1 MLQQT
6 FKRLSRVSPHVA
18 IAGALIIVV
27 VIAGVTLLLTR
38 GGSEANANPSM
49 QPRAARLDRVDGSVG
64 IARTE
69 GNDDQQ
75 LDWAEGAVNTPIT
88 VGDRIFARDYAH
100 ASVALTGHNF
110 VRLNPATS
118 LDVLALE
125 DRRTQFALR
134 SGSALFD
141 IGALTSDELFEVAT
155 PCGAVAFKEP
165 GLYQIGMEGSDAIIS
180 VLNGRAQI
188 VGQEGTGFI
197 TKGQV
202 FTLAGASAT
211 EALASTLA
219 PDTAGEIVDDYY
231 RYRYPKVYNGRY
243 RNYDDYLADPAYYDP
258 YRTSVSYQYLPAD
271 IPGLYDLDYYGDW
284 VDVGDYG
291 HCWAPRVS
299 SGWAPFRSGYW
310 DLDDLWGPSWVS
322 YEPWGWAPYHYGR
335 WAFVN
340 QRWFWVPLEVR
351 THAVYCP
358 APVAFIPVADQIA
371 WVPLGPGEV
380 YVSRYY
386 DNFQPR
392 YLASADVVR
401 VVTVQNTF
409 VNFNAPGAVT
419 AVPVRSFTRTIEPG
433 IISQVDTVLVGKS
446 RAVID
451 PFSVSGV
458 RELAIRHDDGRRRI
472 KIARQEQ
479 DALNTAVVAS
489 ASPGVLPTRGN
500 LAKRLKVE
508 AAPENRREGKL
519 KIKETSEVT
528 SSRRA
533 DGLPQ
538 PVQAQSQRMS
548 ELAGRAEQG
557 DKSARREM
565 RQLMREEQRATK
577 APGSPQAAP
586 PAAQQQAQQ
595 EQLQQQLKQQ
605 RRAERQQQQQ
615 NEQAARQAQQQQM
628 KQQQQLNQQ
637 RKAERQQQSAAAQ
650 QQMRQ
655 QNQQQQQMRQ
665 QKQQQQQMRQ
675 QQQQMRQQKQQQQQM
690 RQQQQQ
696 MRQQRKEPKRKP
708 PAAFDQQQLLRQA
721 QRSQGAQQQA
731 ARAQQAQRQAAMQQQ
746 AARAQQAQRQAA
758 MQQQAARAQ
767 QAQRQAAMQQQAARA
782 QQAQRQ
788 AAMQQQ
794 AARAQQA
801 QRQAAMQQQ
810 AARAQQA
817 QRQAV
822 PAQRSPALLGPPIRK
837 DSGAQVQRRVERP
850 QRKPP
855 Q

>member
-6 FKRLSRVSPHVA
+6 FKRLSSVSPRVA
-18 IAGALIIVV
+18 IAGVLIIVV
-27 VIAGVTLLLTR
+27 VIAGITLLLTR

-49 QPRAARLDRVDGSVG
+49 QPHAARLDRLDGSVG

-75 LDWAEGAVNTPIT
+75 LDWAEAAVNTPIT

-100 ASVALTGHNF
+100 ASIALSGHNF

-141 IGALTSDELFEVAT
+141 VGALTSDEVFEVAT
-155 PCGAVAFKEP
+155 PCGAVDFKEP

-180 VLNGRAQI
+180 VLNGRAQV
-188 VGQEGTGFI
+188 VGQEGSGFI
-197 TKGQV
+197 TRGQV
-202 FTLAGASAT
+202 FTLSGAAAT

-258 YRTSVSYQYLPAD
+258 YRTSVSYQYLSAD

-340 QRWFWVPLEVR
+340 QRWFWVPVEVR

-358 APVAFIPVADQIA
+358 APVAFIPLADQIA

-401 VVTVQNTF
+401 VVSVQNTF

-419 AVPVRSFTRTIEPG
+419 VVPVRSFTRTIEPG
-433 IISQVDTVLVGKS
+433 VISQVDTVAVGKS

-472 KIARQEQ
+472 KIDRNEQE
-479 DALNTAVVAS
+479 ALNTTVVAS
-489 ASPGVLPTRGN
+489 AAPGAFPARGN
-500 LAKRLKVE
+500 LGKRLRVE
-508 AAPENRREGKL
+508 AVPENRREGKL
-519 KIKETSEVT
+519 RIKETSVVT

-565 RQLMREEQRATK
+565 RQLMRDEQRVTK

-595 EQLQQQLKQQ
+595 EQLQQQMKQQ

-615 NEQAARQAQQQQM
+615 NEQAAKQAQQQQM

-637 RKAERQQQSAAAQ
+637 RKSERQQQSAAAEQ

-655 QNQQQQQMRQ
+655 QKQQQQMRQQQQQQQMRQ
-665 QKQQQQQMRQ
+665 QKQQQQQR
-675 QQQQMRQQKQQQQQM
+675 QQQQQM

-696 MRQQRKEPKRKP
+696 QQRKEPKRKP
-708 PAAFDQQQLLRQA
+708 PEAFVQQQQLRNA
-721 QRSQGAQQQA
+721 QRVQSAQQQA
-731 ARAQQAQRQAAMQQQ
+731 RTQAAQRQAAMQQQASRAQQAQRQAAMQQP
-746 AARAQQAQRQAA
+746 
-758 MQQQAARAQ
+758 
-767 QAQRQAAMQQQAARA
+767 
-782 QQAQRQ
+782 
-788 AAMQQQ
+788 

-822 PAQRSPALLGPPIRK
+822 PAQRSPALLGPPVRK
-837 DSGAQVQRRVERP
+837 DSGPQVQRKVERP